1 MTVELDHARSLLRTL
16 IRSIDKKVDFIAS
29 ASESDTPGVSVAL
42 SRQTLHTT
50 IVIPQEQIDAAG
62 ESSIYRSQLRTLLKR
77 TIDRMTF
84 RQTDFA
90 STKMVRG
97 AVTDGGFFRS
107 QNSGYRSGRR

>member
-1 MTVELDHARSLLRTL
+1 MTIELDRARGMLRTL

-29 ASESDTPGVSVAL
+29 PSEGESAGVSVAL
-42 SRQTLHTT
+42 SRQTQHAT
-50 IVIPQEQIDAAG
+50 IVIPQEQLDAA
-62 ESSIYRSQLRTLLKR
+62 EENTIYRSQLRTVLKR
-77 TIDRMTF
+77 AIDRMTF